1 MRAIEVLRDLDDSG
15 REPTEDD
22 IRALAAYAGWGG
34 AQKAFEEDGADP
46 AWSGINTRLRELL
59 TDAEYAD
66 ARSSTL
72 TAFYTPRPVA
82 DAMWQA
88 LGKAGFGRDPKHPDM
103 VLEPG
108 CGTGNFIRSTPD
120 GSSYAFTGIEADPIS
135 AGIARYLCPDDDII
149 NNRME
154 RTGLPTDAFDL
165 AIGNV
170 PYSDAIRID
179 GTVIHDWF
187 IRHSLD
193 TVRPGG
199 LVAVLTSRYTLDKN
213 TSNMRRELSRR
224 AELVAACRLPRE
236 TFGRQAGT
244 EVVSDI
250 LILRKRDEPLADTAA
265 EWEDTT
271 EFRDGVTA
279 NRLFV
284 DHPELVAGT
293 MTIGSGPFGPQIDV
307 TGTGDIGRLGG
318 QVERICLW
326 SNKRVRRHHQ
336 I

>member
-1 MRAIEVLRDLDDSG
+1 MCAIEVLRDLDDSV
-15 REPTEDD
+15 REPTDDD

-34 AQKAFEEDGADP
+34 AQKAFEEDSADP
-46 AWSGINTRLRELL
+46 AWSEINTRLSELL

-72 TAFYTPRPVA
+72 TAFYTPRPVV

-88 LGKAGFGRDPKHPDM
+88 LGKAGFGQDPKHPDM

-108 CGTGNFIRSTPD
+108 CGTGNFIRSTPA
-120 GSSYAFTGIEADPIS
+120 GSSYGFTGIEADPIS
-135 AGIARYLCPDDDII
+135 AGIARHLCADDDII

-165 AIGNV
+165 AVGNV

-187 IRHSLD
+187 IQHSLD
-193 TVRPGG
+193 AVRPGG

-213 TSNMRRELSRR
+213 TSNMRRELARK

-236 TFGRQAGT
+236 TFDRQAGT

-250 LILRKRDEPLADTAA
+250 LILRKT
-265 EWEDTT
+265 
-271 EFRDGVTA
+271 
-279 NRLFV
+279 
-284 DHPELVAGT
+284 
-293 MTIGSGPFGPQIDV
+293 
-307 TGTGDIGRLGG
+307 
-318 QVERICLW
+318 
-326 SNKRVRRHHQ
+326 
-336 I
+336 